1 MPLTLDLTALTSVTL
16 KTERS
21 SPFPKQGDP
30 ILASKKAPT
39 STRAAKPSID
49 QEQIDDQRFQVK
61 IENKHFIDGIV
72 REANKYTAC
81 PNCGDSDWRMQP
93 KFWASIVMNA
103 LLAVMVCRNCKR
115 KVFFETQI
123 EKDYPDED
131 EEESE
136 EQYGDAGDRQHVYRG
151 MMLNREF
158 GPAGLI

>member
-1 MPLTLDLTALTSVTL
+1 
-16 KTERS
+16 
-21 SPFPKQGDP
+21 
-30 ILASKKAPT
+30 LASKKART
-39 STRAAKPSID
+39 SRGRAAKPSID

-61 IENKHFIDGIV
+61 IENKRFIDGIV
-72 REANKYTAC
+72 REANKFTAC

-103 LLAVMVCRNCKR
+103 LLAVMVCRKCKR

-136 EQYGDAGDRQHVYRG
+136 EQYGDAGDRSHVYRG
-151 MMLNREF
+151 TMLNREF